1 MIWYIEKSGEA
12 KEIPEEVLKYKIE
25 NNEISGDTL
34 AVNEE
39 IKNWVSL
46 KETALWK
53 EYNSGGSVDTATN
66 NDLDSASHKWRCPK
80 CGNMINKEPC
90 PYCSN
95 AQLSENTSNVVD
107 TASISVTK
115 KRKNFGVFL
124 VIAIVA
130 IIVAAFA
137 LKNGGS
143 KLNGQ
148 YIGQTAFSD
157 NAIVFTKNGD
167 FERYARTFGDWEFVT
182 AGTYSLKDSSLILRC
197 TDGRVN
203 EFYYDQKSD
212 TMMQVGTSDIYIRVN
227 Q

>member
-25 NNEISGDTL
+25 NNEISGDIL

-53 EYNSGGSVDTATN
+53 EYNGDTATN

-95 AQLSENTSNVVD
+95 AQISENTSNVVD

-115 KRKNFGVFL
+115 ERKNFGVFL

-157 NAIVFTKNGD
+157 NTIIFTKTGD

-182 AGTYSLKDSSLILRC
+182 AGTYSLKDSSLILYC

-203 EFYYDQKSD
+203 EFYYDQNSD